1 MKTTTGIIALSVAM
15 AFGLAAC
22 NRTPPDSTARAP
34 VAPAPS
40 TVPAPGTA
48 TAPDTATAPGTA
60 TAPTTGQRVDDAA
73 ITEKVKSA
81 LSAEPNVPGTTI
93 NVDTNAGQVTLRG
106 RVENQTQAE
115 RAVEVARGVE
125 GVQRVDNQLTTSA
138 G

>member
-1 MKTTTGIIALSVAM
+1 MKTTTGIIALSAVV

-22 NRTPPDSTARAP
+22 NRTPTDSTAQAP
-34 VAPAPS
+34 VAPTA
-40 TVPAPGTA
+40 PAPTA
-48 TAPDTATAPGTA
+48 
-60 TAPTTGQRVDDAA
+60 GQRVDDAA
-73 ITEKVKSA
+73 ITAKVKSA
-81 LSAEPNVPGTTI
+81 LIAEPNVPGMLI

-106 RVENQTQAE
+106 RVENQTQVE